1 MTSREPEPKQ
11 RGRRRWR
18 IFRFDMLLLIFLLSG
33 WSLIFTTATLG
44 LQDNQEQWLPVGL
57 FSQISGDYT
66 VKAANAPRLARINPE
81 IIEAVK
87 RDQILLATPTPTTLA
102 ATATLTNQQTITGT
116 VLGTWQVNTGGPF
129 RGQEGSEIPVS
140 AELTGSMLNL
150 LPGVV
155 SYIWDLDNDGRYD
168 DANGASTSVAFYDE
182 GEYFIGVQ
190 ATDLL
195 GQVNT
200 AVTTVL
206 VSNVA
211 PRVTLGQVDAP
222 AEEGQ
227 EVAFTAAA
235 SDPGHDVLLYTWD
248 FGDDSPPV
256 TDSLT
261 PRHTYRD
268 NGDYTVRL
276 IVWDNDGGENEATAV
291 VRVDN
296 LPPEVDAGP
305 DQRVDEGD
313 EVTFAGTATDAGALD
328 TLEYAWDFNYD
339 GLNFTADATGP
350 TVSNVYPNGPN
361 NIAVVLRV
369 RDKDGGEAFDTVR
382 VEVSN
387 VPPVITSVSDDGPA
401 GEGTPLALSVTATDA
416 GTEDQLAY
424 AFDWDN
430 DGSFDETGAANKA
443 SNIWY
448 NQGDYTVRIRVDDG
462 DGGRAFATKIVAAF
476 NEPPVAVANAQG
488 TALEG
493 DAVAFDASDSTDPG
507 REDALSYQWDF
518 GDGSS
523 GSGVSPAHT
532 YDDNGVYSATLTV
545 SDDSGATATAGVG
558 VTVLNAN
565 PVADAGSDL
574 TVDEGPNQQ
583 APNVSVAYNGTA
595 TDPGAGD
602 TLSYA
607 WDFDYDGAFNEEAA
621 GAAGTKIFP
630 ALDGPDEYVIALRVR
645 DDDYPFSAGGGG
657 EIGEALDTVKLTV
670 RNLPPW
676 NVSAGGP
683 YSGKEMQRITLNAT
697 AEDVAGDQPLEY
709 AWDLDSN
716 PLDFEFGQQITH
728 VWEREGAYTVRL
740 RVRDQ
745 DGGESFAS
753 ALVEIGNAD
762 PTVALAFNPVTP
774 TVILPVTFMASGSDP
789 TNDPL
794 TYRWTFGDGSPAVVT
809 ATATLTHT
817 YPDDRVYTA
826 TVTVNDGRGGT
837 DAAAVFVTVR
847 NLPPVAVAGVTPN
860 PVAKGS
866 AVAFDAGGSSD
877 PDDPAGALTYQW
889 NFGDGSSDTGIN
901 VSHLY
906 AHGGTY
912 PVTLTVTDDNGATS
926 TATVVVTVSNTLPTA
941 AITSAAPNPVDEG
954 SSITFDS
961 SSSSDPDSG
970 DVLTYQWDFGD
981 GSPPVVTT
989 NTTTSHTYPDG
1000 PVTYIVTLMVT
1011 DSDGL
1016 IDTET
1021 VQVDVS
1027 NVAPVANAGPDRT
1040 VNEGDPVTFDGS
1052 GSSDP
1057 GVNDTLSY
1065 EWDFD
1070 YDGVNFTV
1078 DDTSGPNPT
1087 TSYPNGPSTV
1097 TVALRV
1103 TDNDGLLSAVD
1114 TLQVTV
1120 NNAPPTANASAN
1132 PNPVDEGSS
1141 ITFDGSGSSDP
1152 GGGPL
1157 TYDWDFGD
1165 GNSASGPTAS
1175 HVYPDGPANYD
1186 VILTVTDSDGA
1197 TSTATTPVV
1206 VNNVA
1211 PTAAATADQTSVN
1224 VGDTVNFDGNGS
1236 TDPGDQSQLTYTW
1249 DFGDGATGDGA
1260 TASHSWTSSGTYTII
1275 LTVSD
1280 GEGGVGTAQVQVT
1293 VN

>member
-11 RGRRRWR
+11 KGRRRWS
-18 IFRFDMLLLIFLLSG
+18 IFRFDTLLLVFLLSG

-44 LQDNQEQWLPVGL
+44 LQNTQEQWLPVGL

-102 ATATLTNQQTITGT
+102 ATATLTNQQTLTGT
-116 VLGTWQVNTGGPF
+116 VLGTWQVSIGGPYQ
-129 RGQEGSEIPVS
+129 GQEGSEIPVS

-182 GEYFIGVQ
+182 GEYLIGVQ

-200 AVTTVL
+200 AVTTVS

-211 PRVTLGQVDAP
+211 PLVTLGQVDAP
-222 AEEGQ
+222 SEEGQ
-227 EVAFTAAA
+227 EVAFAAAA

-276 IVWDNDGGENEATAV
+276 IVWDNDGGETEATAAV
-291 VRVDN
+291 TVDN

-305 DQRVDEGD
+305 DQKVDEGD
-313 EVTFAGTATDAGALD
+313 KVTFAGTATDAGALD

-361 NIAVVLRV
+361 NIVVALKV
-369 RDKDGGEAFDTVR
+369 RDKDGGEALDTVR

-387 VPPVITSVSDDGPA
+387 VPPVITSVSDDGPV
-401 GEGTPLALSVTATDA
+401 GEASPLALTVAATDV
-416 GTEDQLAY
+416 GKEDQLAY

-430 DGSFDETGAANKA
+430 DGSFDESGTANKA

-476 NEPPVAVANAQG
+476 NEPPVAVASADG

-507 REDALSYQWDF
+507 RDDALTYRWDF

-532 YDDNGVYSATLTV
+532 YSDNGVYSATLTV
-545 SDDSGATATAGVG
+545 SDDSGGSATAGVG

-574 TVDEGPNQQ
+574 TVDEGT
-583 APNVSVAYNGTA
+583 NVSVAYNGTA

-607 WDFDYDGAFNEEAA
+607 WDFDYQNGAFSEDATGA
-621 GAAGTKIFP
+621 GGTKVYP
-630 ALDGPDEYVIALRVR
+630 ALDGPVEYVVALRVR
-645 DDDYPFSAGGGG
+645 DDDYPFSSGG
-657 EIGEALDTVKLTV
+657 EVGEALDTIKLTV
-670 RNLPPW
+670 KNLPPW

-728 VWEREGAYTVRL
+728 VWEREGAYTIRL

-762 PTVALAFNPVTP
+762 PTVTLAFNPFTP
-774 TVILPVTFMASGSDP
+774 TVILPVTFMATGSDP
-789 TNDPL
+789 TDDPL
-794 TYRWTFGDGSPAVVT
+794 TYRWNFGDGSPAVVT
-809 ATATLTHT
+809 TTATLTHT

-826 TVTVNDGRGGT
+826 TVIADDRRGGT
-837 DAAAVFVTVR
+837 ATDIAFVTVR
-847 NLPPVAVAGVTPN
+847 NLPPVVVASASPTAVV
-860 PVAKGS
+860 KGS
-866 AVAFDAGGSSD
+866 PVAFDAGGSSD
-877 PDDPAGALTYQW
+877 PDDPAGALTYAW
-889 NFGDGSSDTGIN
+889 DFGDGSSDTGIT

-906 AHGGTY
+906 SQRGTY
-912 PVTLTVTDDNGATS
+912 TATLTVTDDNGAAN
-926 TATVVVTVSNTLPTA
+926 TATVGVTVSNNPPTA
-941 AITSAAPNPVDEG
+941 AITSVTPNPVNEG

-961 SSSSDPDSG
+961 SGSSDPDSG

-981 GSPPVVTT
+981 GSPPVVTA
-989 NTTTSHTYPDG
+989 NPTTSYTYADG
-1000 PVTYIVTLMVT
+1000 PATYTVTLTVT
-1011 DSDGL
+1011 DGDGG
-1016 IDTET
+1016 TGT
-1021 VQVDVS
+1021 ATGQVDVS
-1027 NVAPVANAGPDRT
+1027 NVAPTAVAAADRTSINAGDT
-1040 VNEGDPVTFDGS
+1040 VNFDGG
-1052 GSSDP
+1052 GSTDP
-1057 GVNDTLSY
+1057 GNDSLTYTWDFGDGTPPATTTTATTSHTYASGPAIYNVTLIVNDG
-1065 EWDFD
+1065 
-1070 YDGVNFTV
+1070 DGGTA
-1078 DDTSGPNPT
+1078 S
-1087 TSYPNGPSTV
+1087 
-1097 TVALRV
+1097 
-1103 TDNDGLLSAVD
+1103 DN
-1114 TLQVTV
+1114 TLQVAV
-1120 NNAPPTANASAN
+1120 NAPPTASASAN

-1157 TYDWDFGD
+1157 TYTWDFGD
-1165 GNSASGPTAS
+1165 GNSASGVTVS
-1175 HVYPDGPANYD
+1175 HVYADGPANYN

-1197 TSTATTPVV
+1197 TGSVTIPVT

-1224 VGDTVNFDGNGS
+1224 VGDTVNFDGSGS
-1236 TDPGDQSQLTYTW
+1236 ADPGNDSLSYTW
-1249 DFGDGATGDGA
+1249 DFGDS
-1260 TASHSWTSSGTYTII
+1260 ASDSGPTVSHAWTSSGTYTII
-1275 LTVSD
+1275 LTLSD

>member
-1 MTSREPEPKQ
+1 MTNREPEPKQ
-11 RGRRRWR
+11 KGRRRWR
-18 IFRFDMLLLIFLLSG
+18 VFRFDMLLLIFLLSG

-116 VLGTWQVNTGGPF
+116 ALGTWQVSIGGPYK
-129 RGQEGSEIPVS
+129 GQEGSEIPVS

-155 SYIWDLDNDGRYD
+155 SYVWDLDDDGRYD
-168 DANGASTSVAFYDE
+168 DANSASTSVAFYDE
-182 GEYFIGVQ
+182 GEYLIGVQ

-200 AVTTVL
+200 AVTTVS

-211 PRVTLGQVDAP
+211 PLVTLGQVDAP
-222 AEEGQ
+222 SEEGQ
-227 EVAFTAAA
+227 EVAFAAVA

-248 FGDDSPPV
+248 FGDNSPPV

-261 PRHTYRD
+261 PRHTYPD

-276 IVWDNDGGENEATAV
+276 IVWDNDGGETEATAV

-305 DQRVDEGD
+305 DQKVDEGD
-313 EVTFAGTATDAGALD
+313 KVTFTGTATDAGVLD
-328 TLEYAWDFNYD
+328 TLAYAWDFNYD
-339 GLNFTADATGP
+339 GLNFTTDATGP

-361 NIAVVLRV
+361 NIVVALKV
-369 RDKDGGEAFDTVR
+369 RDKDGGEALDTVR

-387 VPPVITSVSDDGPA
+387 ASPVITGVSDDGPV
-401 GEGTPLALSVTATDA
+401 GEGSPLALTVAATDV
-416 GTEDQLAY
+416 GKEDKLTY

-430 DGSFDETGAANKA
+430 DGSFDETGATNKA

-476 NEPPVAVANAQG
+476 NEPPVAVASAGG

-493 DAVAFDASDSTDPG
+493 DAVAFDGSDSTDPG
-507 REDALSYQWDF
+507 RDDALTYRWDF

-532 YDDNGVYSATLTV
+532 YNDNGVYSATLTV
-545 SDDSGATATAGVG
+545 SDDSGGSATAGVG

-574 TVDEGPNQQ
+574 TVDEGT
-583 APNVSVAYNGTA
+583 NVSLAYSGKA

-607 WDFDYDGAFNEEAA
+607 WDFDYDSGAFNEEAA

-645 DDDYPFSAGGGG
+645 DDDYPFPTGGGG
-657 EIGEALDTVKLTV
+657 EVGEALDTIKLTV
-670 RNLPPW
+670 KNLPPW

-697 AEDVAGDQPLEY
+697 AEDVAGDLPLEY
-709 AWDLDSN
+709 AWDLDDN

-728 VWEREGAYTVRL
+728 IWERAGAYTIRL
-740 RVRDQ
+740 RVKDT

-762 PTVALAFNPVTP
+762 PTVTLAFSPVTP
-774 TVILPVTFMASGSDP
+774 TVILPVTFVATGSDP

-794 TYRWTFGDGSPAVVT
+794 TYRWNFGDGSPAVVT
-809 ATATLTHT
+809 TTATLTHT

-826 TVTVNDGRGGT
+826 TVTADDRRGGT
-837 DAAAVFVTVR
+837 DTATAFVAVR
-847 NLPPVAVAGVTPN
+847 NLPPVAVASASPTSVVKDN
-860 PVAKGS
+860 P
-866 AVAFDAGGSSD
+866 VAFDAGGSSD
-877 PDDPAGALTYQW
+877 PDDPPGTLTYHW
-889 NFGDGSSDTGIN
+889 DFGDGSSNTGVN

-906 AHGGTY
+906 SQEGTY
-912 PVTLTVTDDNGATS
+912 TATLTVTDDNGVTN
-926 TATVVVTVSNTLPTA
+926 TASVVVTVTNSLPTA
-941 AITSAAPNPVDEG
+941 AITSVAPNPGAEG
-954 SSITFDS
+954 SPITFDS
-961 SSSSDPDSG
+961 SGSSDPDSG

-981 GSPPVVTT
+981 GSPPVITT
-989 NTTTSHTYPDG
+989 NPTTSHTYVNG
-1000 PVTYIVTLMVT
+1000 PVTYNVTLTVT
-1011 DSDGL
+1011 DGDGGIGTATL
-1016 IDTET
+1016 P
-1021 VQVDVS
+1021 VDVS
-1027 NVAPVANAGPDRT
+1027 NVAPIANAGPDQT

-1057 GVNDTLSY
+1057 GMNDTLSY

-1070 YDGVNFTV
+1070 YDGANFTV
-1078 DDTSGPNPT
+1078 DDTSGPNLT

-1103 TDNDGLLSAVD
+1103 TDNDGDVSTVD
-1114 TLQVTV
+1114 TLQVMV
-1120 NNAPPTANASAN
+1120 NNVPPIANASAN
-1132 PNPVDEGSS
+1132 PNPVDEGSPV
-1141 ITFDGSGSSDP
+1141 IFDGSGSSDP
-1152 GGGPL
+1152 GGDPL
-1157 TYDWDFGD
+1157 TYAWDFGD
-1165 GNSASGPTAS
+1165 GNNASGVTAS

-1186 VILTVTDSDGA
+1186 VIFTVTDSDGA
-1197 TSTATTPVV
+1197 TGSVTIPVV

-1224 VGDTVNFDGNGS
+1224 AGDTVNFDGSGS
-1236 TDPGDQSQLTYTW
+1236 TDPGNDSLSYTW
-1249 DFGDGATGDGA
+1249 DFDDGATSGGA
-1260 TASHSWTSSGTYTII
+1260 TTSHSWTSSGTYTII